1 MVGFWLEFDTAMDPA
16 AASDHANYSVVEFRR
31 HGRRLV
37 ARRVAFRVGYIAD
50 TQRAT
55 LTLIGRPKFA
65 AGGEL
70 VVHAA
75 PPGGLVDAG
84 GIPLDGGNQ
93 GVLGDDGSF
102 AIAPKGKAISR
113 LGRAPVEKDQGGLSS
128 PPPKF
133 RGHYRSS
140 GDTIPEVPG
149 TLYRIDE
156 WVWDCFGPT
165 TPSCVAVSS
174 NRSPEGA

>member
-1 MVGFWLEFDTAMDPA
+1 MTVAPPAIIAQRAPERRARHVVGFWLEFDTAMDPA
-16 AASDHANYSVVEFRR
+16 AASDHANYSVVEFSR

-113 LGRAPVEKDQGGLSS
+113 SVG
-128 PPPKF
+128 PPSKK
-133 RGHYRSS
+133 
-140 GDTIPEVPG
+140 IK
-149 TLYRIDE
+149 
-156 WVWDCFGPT
+156 
-165 TPSCVAVSS
+165 
-174 NRSPEGA
+174 GA